1 MQKSLTNRQNSAS
14 VQFHLI
20 SQRSSPWNLSPK
32 GCDIFQNLKDS
43 VSIRWPCG
51 MHSKI
56 TRASRSSWREW
67 TRNNHGAPQRK
78 STGEK
83 MKDTGLEDDSGETG
97 KPEEKPDQSRKYWV
111 KSQEVW
117 VGPGTRETH
126 SQPAVSPSSQ
136 ETWGLRDSIS
146 ISRGLFEQICGFSF
160 LSLMELSTYVW
171 PRNFMGSDQ
180 PCLTER
186 ELFNIKA
193 LQLPLGRCIKLI
205 RHLNL

>member
-1 MQKSLTNRQNSAS
+1 MAVWNALQNNKSIKKQLERMEPGTVMELPREN
-14 VQFHLI
+14 
-20 SQRSSPWNLSPK
+20 PLSK
-32 GCDIFQNLKDS
+32 RGRTLGWRMTWEKQENLK
-43 VSIRWPCG
+43 
-51 MHSKI
+51 
-56 TRASRSSWREW
+56 RSQISP
-67 TRNNHGAPQRK
+67 G
-78 STGEK
+78 
-83 MKDTGLEDDSGETG
+83 
-97 KPEEKPDQSRKYWV
+97 KYWV

-180 PCLTER
+180 PCLTET

-193 LQLPLGRCIKLI
+193 LQLPLVRCIKLI